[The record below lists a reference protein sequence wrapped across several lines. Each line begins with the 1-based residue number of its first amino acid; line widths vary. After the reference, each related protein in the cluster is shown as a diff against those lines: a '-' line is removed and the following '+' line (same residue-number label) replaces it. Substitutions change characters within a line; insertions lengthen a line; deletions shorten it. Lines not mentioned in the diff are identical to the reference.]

1 MLKFECK
8 MIKEDWSKC
17 PDLSEGGVGINK
29 NIEIWRQSWESIKML
44 KFEC

>member
-17 PDLSEGGVGINK
+17 PDLSERGGIDE
-29 NIEIWRQSWESIKML
+29 NIEIWRQIWESIKML